1 MAADDNRTAWTE
13 RFIRVLAVSIAVLV
27 LPTTAQSQS
36 TCRAFDSLSTSIVA
50 EILRYTTATTS
61 SPDAYNVRLALDI
74 PNTSSVSLVTSS
86 QVCGKA
92 RTAFV
97 NEFAANGAVSA
108 QLYVFAVGNAY
119 AIVDPGYKYD
129 GVDRGGRYA
138 PVYFVDSHYKK
149 LGILA

>member
-1 MAADDNRTAWTE
+1 MAADDYSRRVTQQS
-13 RFIRVLAVSIAVLV
+13 IRVLAVSIAALV
-27 LPTTAQSQS
+27 LPTAAQSQS
-36 TCRAFDSLSTSIVA
+36 ACRAADALSTSIVA

-61 SPDAYNVRLALDI
+61 SPDAYNVRLALNI
-74 PNTSSVSLVTSS
+74 PNTSSVLLVTSS

-108 QLYVFAVGNAY
+108 QVYVFAVGNAY
-119 AIVDPGYKYD
+119 AIVDPGYKYN

-138 PVYFVDSHYKK
+138 FVYFVDSKYKK